1 MLNLPAPIR
10 TRVVALAGAV
20 SVAAAVWFTITFV
33 VCVAGRAIFPFDLAW
48 MESGMEA
55 MVARLRGGES
65 MYIEPS
71 LTYVPFLYPPLYFVV
86 VHAVERAVPG
96 LLGLPA
102 LRSVSAAA
110 TVATALLVARL
121 LRGRVA
127 AGMSWALAALVLAS
141 YGRFGFWHDMA
152 RVDSLFVL
160 LLVAALATFVE
171 GRGRG
176 SAVAAGVLGGL
187 AILTKQPAIPI
198 ILLIGVWWRLRRR
211 TSGGRVVLFLGV
223 AAVTVPA
230 GLAALGELR
239 NPWLLFYVWTVPSTH
254 QLEAVHLAWSLRF
267 LAAALPVLF
276 AACLPLRASAA
287 SDGAEVAWRD
297 AFLITAAVM
306 IGLRL
311 KVGAATNFFLPLVP
325 LGALTLA
332 ARFRRA
338 PAALTVATAAQLLVL
353 FYDPRPAVPTS
364 RDWSA
369 AFEFVRIIREIKGP
383 VFLPQLP
390 GYLRAAGK
398 PPLAQITALT
408 DLDRLRP
415 DLLAELERR
424 LSRGDYA
431 AAAPEPD
438 SAVNRAPF
446 AETIRRHYRPA
457 MAVAVGGPASRDG
470 LGRVA
475 GIYVRSS
482 VARADAGR
490 VTLLCA
496 TAGSGP

>member
-33 VCVAGRAIFPFDLAW
+33 VCVAARAIFPFDLAW

-110 TVATALLVARL
+110 TVAAAPLKKRL

-160 LLVAALATFVE
+160 LLVAALAAFVE
-171 GRGRG
+171 GSGRG

-211 TSGGRVVLFLGV
+211 TSGRRVVLFV
-223 AAVTVPA
+223 
-230 GLAALGELR
+230 
-239 NPWLLFYVWTVPSTH
+239 
-254 QLEAVHLAWSLRF
+254 
-267 LAAALPVLF
+267 
-276 AACLPLRASAA
+276 ACLPLRA

-424 LSRGDYA
+424 LARGDYA

-438 SAVNRAPF
+438 SAANRAPF
-446 AETIRRHYRPA
+446 AETIRRHYWPA
-457 MAVAVGGPASRDG
+457 VAVAVGGPASRDG